1 MASKLSDRL
10 QDLVN
15 QDSERTA
22 SVQVRLRAD
31 LNGKKLK
38 NAVRKIE
45 SHIAGAEYLSIS
57 GTVHG
62 RMPLSAVAR
71 VSDLPE
77 VEWIDLEKEVP
88 IEELIDPM

>member
-1 MASKLSDRL
+1 MAGKLSDRL
-10 QDLVN
+10 QAMVN

-22 SVQVRLRAD
+22 SVKVRLRTD
-31 LNGKKLK
+31 LSGKKLK

-45 SHIAGAEYLSIS
+45 SRIDGAEYLSIS

-62 RMPLSAVAR
+62 QIPLKKVVS

-77 VEWIDLEKEVP
+77 VEWIDVEKEVP
-88 IEELIDPM
+88 IEELIDPR

>member
-1 MASKLSDRL
+1 MAGKLSDRL
-10 QDLVN
+10 QAMVN
-15 QDSERTA
+15 QDSARTA
-22 SVQVRLRAD
+22 PVKVRLRAD
-31 LNGKKLK
+31 LSGKRLK

-62 RMPLSAVAR
+62 KIPLKAVAG

-77 VEWIDLEKEVP
+77 VEWIDVEKEVP
-88 IEELIDPM
+88 IEELIDPR